1 MSAASCLLTEEQ
13 LLCSIC
19 LDVFFNPVTLPCEHN
34 FCKNCI
40 MQHWDTNIQCQ
51 CPSCKEPFYRRLDL
65 RVNTFISEMAQ
76 VAKPGEV
83 PCDICTENK
92 MKALRS
98 CLVCLAS
105 CCETHLKPHLTASR
119 LKRHRL
125 TDPVENLEGRMC
137 TIHDK
142 PLELFCK
149 TDQTCV
155 CMLCLVLDHKSHKVI
170 LLKEQLE
177 ERKKSDLGRRE
188 TKIHPMIQERRL
200 KIEEKWFFTV
210 MPKTNQFS
218 STKNL

>member
-1 MSAASCLLTEEQ
+1 
-13 LLCSIC
+13 
-19 LDVFFNPVTLPCEHN
+19 
-34 FCKNCI
+34 
-40 MQHWDTNIQCQ
+40 
-51 CPSCKEPFYRRLDL
+51 
-65 RVNTFISEMAQ
+65 
-76 VAKPGEV
+76 
-83 PCDICTENK
+83 

-188 TKIHPMIQERRL
+188 TKIHPMIQETRL
-200 KIEEKWFFTV
+200 KIEELKRLAKLSKEAAEREMADDAQVFTALI
-210 MPKTNQFS
+210 QF
-218 STKNL
+218 LERVY